1 MAEGITQEDLKL
13 FLQEADEQ
21 IQLLDEDIVRLERE
35 ADNADLLQEIFR
47 AAHTLKGSS
56 AMVGHQRMAGLAH
69 AMENVLDMVRKRTL
83 PVSPGVVDA
92 LLSGL
97 DVMRALKGELVSPG
111 TSETDIGPAVA
122 ELGAA
127 ASQTAAAAKAGA
139 PSPGEDFVLD
149 KDSRDRLRE
158 AMAEGLRSYDV
169 TVAIKL
175 GTDWASIRCFQV
187 IQALSPIARIIHS
200 VPSQQEI
207 EECKAGHD
215 LRLLAASARDEAAI
229 REAIVAVEDIESLNV
244 AVCGA
249 AEAPAPLSQ
258 DHPSSPVE
266 AAPPENHPSSLIE
279 STPAAKKQDSVL
291 GQTVRVD
298 VSRLDS
304 LMDQVGELVINRNRI
319 SQIGKTLGEKYR
331 DDEMVRDL
339 VDTVSQ
345 VGKIVGVLQQDIMG
359 IRMLPI
365 EIVFNTMPRMVRDL
379 ARKMDKK
386 VDFVVVGQET
396 EVDRSVIEH
405 LRDPLIHLLRN
416 SVDHGIESPEER
428 RLAGK
433 PEMGTIKLSAYHEQD
448 NIIIV
453 VEDDGK
459 GLDPETIR
467 KAAVKKGIISAEA
480 AAALSDGEATELIF
494 ASGVSTAGKVT
505 EVSGRGVGL
514 DVVRTNVELLHGSI
528 SVHSTVKSG
537 TRITLT
543 LPLTLAIIPALL
555 VSVARTVC
563 AIPLSSIMEA
573 GKLDANDIKTVRGKE
588 VTLFRG
594 NVLPLL
600 RLSRVFGWETEEEV
614 ANGASPIVI
623 VKVAGMNV
631 GIIVDSLVGEQEIVA
646 KSLELTG
653 GTNGIS
659 GVSILGDG
667 KVVLILDVA
676 SLIRGTDASRVQS
689 RGKPGAECTQVES
702 VSR

>member
-1 MAEGITQEDLKL
+1 MDLAEGITQEDLKL

-56 AMVGHQRMAGLAH
+56 AMLGHQRMAGLAH
-69 AMENVLDMVRKRTL
+69 AMENLLDMVRKGTL
-83 PVSPGVVDA
+83 LVSPGVVDA

-97 DVMRALKGELVSPG
+97 DVMRTVKGELVSPG
-111 TSETDIGPAVA
+111 ASETDIRAAVA
-122 ELGAA
+122 ELGAV
-127 ASQTAAAAKAGA
+127 ASQAGA
-139 PSPGEDFVLD
+139 NMKTGGALTPGADFLLD
-149 KDSRDRLRE
+149 NDSEMKLRE
-158 AMAEGLRSYDV
+158 ALAEGLRAYEV

-175 GTDWASIRCFQV
+175 GTDWAAIRCFQV
-187 IQALSPIARIIHS
+187 SQALSPIARIIHS
-200 VPSQQEI
+200 VPSQKEI
-207 EECKAGHD
+207 EECKCGYD
-215 LRLLAASARDEAAI
+215 LRFLAASASDEAAI
-229 REAIVAVEDIESLNV
+229 REAISSVEDIESLDV
-244 AVCGA
+244 APYGVA
-249 AEAPAPLSQ
+249 AIAPQPEI
-258 DHPSSPVE
+258 HPSSPVE
-266 AAPPENHPSSLIE
+266 GS
-279 STPAAKKQDSVL
+279 PAAKKPDSVL
-291 GQTVRVD
+291 GQTIRVD
-298 VSRLDS
+298 ISRLDS

-319 SQIGKTLGEKYR
+319 SQLGKMLGEKYR
-331 DDEMVRDL
+331 DDEVVRDL

-379 ARKMDKK
+379 ARKINKK
-386 VDFVVVGQET
+386 VDFIVAGEET

-459 GLDPETIR
+459 GLDPEAIR

-480 AAALSDGEATELIF
+480 AAALSDDEATELIF

-528 SVHSTVKSG
+528 AVHSAVKAG
-537 TRITLT
+537 TRIKLT

-555 VSVARTVC
+555 VSVAHTVC
-563 AIPLSSIMEA
+563 AIPLSSIIEA
-573 GKLDANDIKTVRGKE
+573 NKLDARDIKTVRGKE

-600 RLSRVFGWETEEEV
+600 RLIRVFGWETEEQD
-614 ANGASPIVI
+614 AASAHPIVV
-623 VKVAGMNV
+623 VKVGGMSV
-631 GIIVDSLVGEQEIVA
+631 GMIVDSLVGEQEIVA

-676 SLIRGTDASRVQS
+676 SLIRGSDMSRGQS
-689 RGKPGAECTQVES
+689 RGTPGAECPPAES